1 MAKLLERSCQKV
13 FQRTS
18 EAILYL
24 DDLLRQLPFKQQTS
38 GKPYWIAYARL
49 HFGAQKFL
57 EWTSS
62 DEELHLCNAV
72 RQLCS
77 VACRKCSVLDC
88 VTALESLPHAASYA
102 YDICRLW
109 LTSIELCHSWKV
121 AHVANVCPRVRK
133 LRDDTEELVCKNM
146 SPHVKILFDLFN
158 HVDAWKQICIK
169 VGGRNVE
176 LDNGSK
182 ALLCCEVQ
190 GFLGNLRHVPT
201 QVSSKHVTLT
211 EYAEGCNLQMSDA
224 QNR

>member
-1 MAKLLERSCQKV
+1 MRTPSLMAKLLEKSCQKV

-49 HFGAQKFL
+49 HFGTQKFL

-62 DEELHLCNAV
+62 DEELNLCNAV

-77 VACRKCSVLDC
+77 VACRECSVLDC

-102 YDICRLW
+102 YDICRRW
-109 LTSIELCHSWKV
+109 LASIELCRSWKV

-146 SPHVKILFDLFN
+146 SHMSKYYLIYSTTLMHGNRSVLKLVDEMLSWIMAVKRSC
-158 HVDAWKQICIK
+158 VARC
-169 VGGRNVE
+169 
-176 LDNGSK
+176 K
-182 ALLCCEVQ
+182 A
-190 GFLGNLRHVPT
+190 
-201 QVSSKHVTLT
+201 S
-211 EYAEGCNLQMSDA
+211 
-224 QNR
+224 